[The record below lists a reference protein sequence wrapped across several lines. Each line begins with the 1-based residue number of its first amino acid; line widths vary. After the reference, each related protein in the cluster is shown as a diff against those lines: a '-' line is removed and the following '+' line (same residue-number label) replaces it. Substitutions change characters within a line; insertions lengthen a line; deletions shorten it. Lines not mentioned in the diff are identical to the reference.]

1 MKNPFDR
8 LTNLSIDR
16 PRTSIVAI
24 LSLILVLSMFVAGP
38 IAESMGVGIQFD
50 NSEDAFYPDRNSNE
64 DVDLLYQIE
73 ETYTSSIDIIRILV
87 NMEKGDLL
95 VDETWEI
102 LADIEAEMMSHN
114 QSLSHRLDTG
124 AGSVLGPASAAYGWS
139 IMVDPNN
146 GHWLNE
152 IQTSL
157 DSIYDSSSENLSD
170 NLNQALNVT
179 LEAPLE
185 VAIANSSN
193 LQNWTPNKGW
203 IERLVSGEN
212 RIKILDS
219 IFSTA
224 MGIKMDSEV
233 SLEAS
238 QNEEFNQSI
247 NTLQGAIS
255 GITAFHL
262 EMQKIPYFEFIN
274 ATLPSKEQDKEGNYI
289 DIASEER
296 LAKSDIITISLF
308 VDTDIETWLEA
319 EGTDPDKFEGDELSI
334 TNIINNEVQNWTLE
348 MENNGKLI
356 AGEDFQVSGLSF
368 AYFSIAQ
375 TANIGAEIGQLIGMS
390 ILLLTIILFSQF
402 RTVRDTA
409 FVLISTILGI
419 LGTYG
424 ISGILNL
431 TFNAAMNSIP
441 ILLIA
446 IGVDYGI
453 HVVARYRELLRE
465 EEENNF
471 EGRETLRDFS
481 TEVRTRAVRNG
492 AILTSGALL
501 IAIFTDMIGFLS
513 FRFASQKFLVDFG
526 TVIAIGLFMIYLL
539 SITLLPALLTVTK
552 PSKLKINKAAR
563 INPGPISQWFG
574 NLTKKPFTV
583 LIIAL
588 FVSLPI
594 GSAVSSLEVGFET
607 RDQLD
612 ESIPVVSDFMILSDR
627 YESSPA
633 PIYVQFI
640 PNGEIFSSKGWES
653 IGLIEDTIKSTKGTS
668 DVTSIRSTLEAAAN
682 SNPEIYQL
690 LDEIQTNPED
700 SDIWQTFSDWVLLNE
715 TGRELTARY
724 LPENPTQTV
733 IQLSAS
739 TIDWKETVI
748 FENRLTESLSDLD
761 FDGEFGIAGRPLV
774 LAQVTEG
781 VASSAVISTGVV
793 AGVILIMLIG
803 LQTVE
808 QKSPRRGMITGLF
821 MWIPLGTVVV
831 WVYGLMGMLGYELN
845 AQTVTIGALTL
856 GLGVDYA
863 VHYAHRYEEERQA
876 SPLSTPDVWVSR
888 TTVTTGRAM
897 AGAAITTAGG
907 FAVLNLSG
915 LLPLRLFG
923 QVFLVA
929 ISLALLSSLILLP
942 VLLSLRPGERESEK
956 TDESE

>member
-1 MKNPFDR
+1 MKNPFDT
-8 LTNLSIDR
+8 LTNFSIDR
-16 PRTSIVAI
+16 PRISIVSLI
-24 LSLILVLSMFVAGP
+24 SLILVLSMFVAGP
-38 IAESMGVGIQFD
+38 IAETLGVGIQFD

-87 NMEKGDLL
+87 TMEKGDLMI
-95 VDETWEI
+95 DSTWEM
-102 LADIEAEMMSHN
+102 LADIEAEMMTHESSRN
-114 QSLSHRLDTG
+114 HRLDTG
-124 AGSVLGPASAAYGWS
+124 SGSVLGPASAAYGWS
-139 IMVDPNN
+139 QMVDPNN
-146 GHWLNE
+146 AEWLNE

-157 DSIYDSSSENLSD
+157 DLIYESDASNLSAH
-170 NLNQALNVT
+170 LNHSLDLT
-179 LEAPLE
+179 LQAPLDI
-185 VAIANSSN
+185 AMANSST
-193 LQNWTPNKGW
+193 LQNWTPNQGW
-203 IERLVSGEN
+203 IERLESGEN
-212 RIKILDS
+212 RIQILDS
-219 IFSTA
+219 LLSSA

-233 SLEAS
+233 FTEAS
-238 QNEEFNQSI
+238 ENEEFNQNI
-247 NTLQGAIS
+247 HALQGAIS
-255 GITAFHL
+255 GITAFHSQ
-262 EMQKIPYFEFIN
+262 MQQIPYFELIN
-274 ATLPSKEQDKEGNYI
+274 STFPSKELNQEGIYV
-289 DIASEER
+289 DIISEER
-296 LAKSDIITISLF
+296 LAKSDIVTISLF
-308 VDTDIETWLEA
+308 IDTDIDTWLEA
-319 EGTDPDKFEGDELSI
+319 EGHDSTNIEEKELSI
-334 TNIINNEVQNWTLE
+334 TNRINDEVQNWTLE
-348 MENNGKLI
+348 LEAI
-356 AGEDFQVSGLSF
+356 SQQSAGDSFSVSGLSF

-375 TANIGAEIGQLIGMS
+375 TANIGKEIGQLIGMS
-390 ILLLTIILFSQF
+390 VLLLTLILFSQF

-409 FVLISTILGI
+409 FVLFSTILGI

-424 ISGILNL
+424 ISGLLNL

-465 EEENNF
+465 EEDNNI
-471 EGRETLRDFS
+471 EGRENLRDFS
-481 TEVRTRAVRNG
+481 TEVRIRAIRNG

-501 IAIFTDMIGFLS
+501 IAIITDMIGFLS

-539 SITLLPALLTVTK
+539 SITLLPALLTVTN
-552 PSKLKINKAAR
+552 PAKLKIRKAAR
-563 INPGPISQWFG
+563 ITPGPISLWFG

-588 FVSLPI
+588 LVSLPI

-612 ESIPVVSDFMILSDR
+612 ESIPVVSDFMILADR

-633 PIYVQFI
+633 PIYVQYV
-640 PNGEIFSSKGWES
+640 PKDEIFSSSGWNS
-653 IGLIEDTIKSTKGTS
+653 IDLIENSVKSTKGTS
-668 DVTSIRSTLEAAAN
+668 DVSSIRSTLETAAN
-682 SNPEIYQL
+682 SNVVIDQL
-690 LDEIQTNPED
+690 LDDILSNPED
-700 SDIWQTFSDWVLLNE
+700 DNVWQTLSNWVLLNE

-724 LPENPTQTV
+724 LPDNPTQTV

-739 TIDWKETVI
+739 TIDWKETVE
-748 FENRLTESLSDLD
+748 FENRLSDSLNELNL
-761 FDGEFGIAGRPLV
+761 DGEFGIAGRPLV

-793 AGVILIMLIG
+793 ACVILIMLIG

-808 QKSPRRGMITGLF
+808 QKSTRRGIITGLF

-863 VHYAHRYEEERQA
+863 VHYAHRYEEERYA
-876 SPLSTPDVWVSR
+876 NPLSTPDVWVSK

-915 LLPLRLFG
+915 VLPLRLFG

-942 VLLSLRPGERESEK
+942 VLLSLRPGERNIANSNQ
-956 TDESE
+956 DE

>member
-8 LTNLSIDR
+8 LTNFSIDR
-16 PRTSIVAI
+16 PRISIVSI

-73 ETYTSSIDIIRILV
+73 ETYTSSIDIIRIIV
-87 NMEKGDLL
+87 NMNKGDLM
-95 VDETWEI
+95 DNETWGV
-102 LADIEAEMMSHN
+102 LANIEAEMMSHN
-114 QSLSHRLDTG
+114 SSLNHRLDTG
-124 AGSVLGPASAAYGWS
+124 SGSVLGPASAEYGWS

-146 GHWLNE
+146 ADWLNE
-152 IQTSL
+152 IQSSL
-157 DSIYDSSSENLSD
+157 DSIYDSEIDNLSK
-170 NLNQALNVT
+170 NLNQALNIT
-179 LEAPLE
+179 FSAPLE

-193 LQNWTPNKGW
+193 LQNWTPNEGW
-203 IERLVSGEN
+203 IERLVAGEN
-212 RIKILDS
+212 RIQILNS
-219 IFSTA
+219 IFSSA
-224 MGIKMDSEV
+224 MELRIDPEV
-233 SLEAS
+233 SLQAS
-238 QNEEFNQSI
+238 ENEEFNETI
-247 NTLQGAIS
+247 NTLQGTIS
-255 GITAFHL
+255 GITAFHS
-262 EMQKIPYFEFIN
+262 EMQEIPYFEFIN
-274 ATLPSKEQDKEGNYI
+274 ATLPSKEQNKDGNYI
-289 DIASEER
+289 EIPSGER
-296 LAKSDIITISLF
+296 LEKSDIITISLF
-308 VDTDIETWLEA
+308 IDTDLETWLGA
-319 EGTDPDKFEGDELSI
+319 EGIEPAKFDGDELSI
-334 TNIINNEVQNWTLE
+334 TNRINNEVQNWTLE
-348 MENNGKLI
+348 LENISKQT
-356 AGEDFQVSGLSF
+356 AGDNFRVSGLSF

-375 TANIGAEIGQLIGMS
+375 TANIGQEIGQLIGMS
-390 ILLLTIILFSQF
+390 IILLTIILFSQF

-453 HVVARYRELLRE
+453 HVVARFRELLRE
-465 EEENNF
+465 EEENNT

-481 TEVRTRAVRNG
+481 TEIRTRAIRNG

-539 SITLLPALLTVTK
+539 SITLLPALLTVTE
-552 PSKLKINKAAR
+552 PAKLRINKAAR

-588 FVSLPI
+588 LVSLPI
-594 GSAVSSLEVGFET
+594 GTAVSSLEVGFET

-612 ESIPVVSDFMILSDR
+612 ESIPVVSDFMILADR

-640 PNGEIFSSKGWES
+640 PNTEIFSSAGWDS
-653 IGLIEDTIKSTKGTS
+653 IGLIENTIKSTEGTS
-668 DVTSIRSTLEAAAN
+668 DVSSIKSTLESAAN

-690 LDEIQTNPED
+690 LDDIQTNPD
-700 SDIWQTFSDWVLLNE
+700 NDDVWRTFSNWVLLND

-748 FENRLTESLSDLD
+748 FENRLTDTLTDLNL
-761 FDGEFGIAGRPLV
+761 DGEFGIAGRPLI

-793 AGVILIMLIG
+793 AGVILFMLIG

-808 QKSPRRGMITGLF
+808 QKNTRRGFITGLF

-863 VHYAHRYEEERQA
+863 VHYAHRYEEERHA
-876 SPLSTPDVWVSR
+876 NPLSTPDVWVSR

-942 VLLSLRPGERESEK
+942 VLLSLRPGEKNLENSTESE
-956 TDESE
+956 